1 MSFTGAP
8 LFDLFSREAEMLENS
23 YNRSIREM
31 FFLPRETHRAYLE
44 PISENRHLKSILI
57 KRFLN
62 FIEQIKK
69 TKKTIPRRILKII
82 KYDVSSVTG
91 SNLRNIML
99 VVGKNTI
106 DDLNPTDAGV
116 IQYAPLNDEDEAIVV
131 LLKELI
137 EVKHGD
143 YVIEEFDKTE
153 IDDIIRTICVD

>member
-1 MSFTGAP
+1 
-8 LFDLFSREAEMLENS
+8 
-23 YNRSIREM
+23 
-31 FFLPRETHRAYLE
+31 
-44 PISENRHLKSILI
+44 
-57 KRFLN
+57 
-62 FIEQIKK
+62 
-69 TKKTIPRRILKII
+69 
-82 KYDVSSVTG
+82 
-91 SNLRNIML
+91 ML